1 MILRFF
7 QILFLL
13 FSVSLSQTF
22 AQPFKT
28 DQKANRKLISIELN
42 GNGWKAVTDN
52 GSIFITPYTETIWE
66 VRYSPDGS
74 GVSDSSN
81 AVVMK
86 PLNVAK
92 KTSSIAGAQLLESGG
107 MNVFVHNNPFYL
119 AFIYK
124 GDTLLRE
131 STGFN
136 VDKNESSVSFK
147 ISPNEAI
154 YGTGERALAMN
165 RRGYQL
171 PLYNRPSYGYQM
183 GTASLNYSIPMVLS
197 SKKYAVLWDN
207 PQKGFVDIGKTQAD
221 VLEWNAI
228 GGTAR
233 YFVIA
238 AGDYPGLM
246 KSYTDLTGRQPLLPR
261 WALGNLQS
269 RMAYRNQQET
279 DSIVSLMQKH
289 DFPIDAIILDFYWFG
304 DSIKGHLGTLDWHK
318 NAWPHPQEMI
328 AKFRRQGIKTILITE
343 PYVIDTVKT
352 YADADSKKIFVTDSL
367 GNTYVDKYFYFG
379 HGSLIDIFK
388 PEAREWFWKKYQKQ
402 INIGVAAWWGDLGEP
417 ESHPSDIFHVNGK
430 ADAVHNIYGHN
441 WDKMLS
447 DKYAENYP
455 HTRLFHLQRSG
466 FAGSQRFSAFPWT
479 GDVSRSWGGLQA
491 QLPLLLTM
499 GMNGLGYI
507 HSDAGGFAMGEKDD
521 ELYTRWLQFATFT
534 PILRPHGSGIPS
546 EPVFFSL
553 ETQRIVRNSMK
564 LRYAMLPYNYTLAWQ
579 NSENG
584 APLMRPLFYYF
595 PDDSIAGS
603 VENEYFWG
611 DNILVAPVIEK
622 GLKVQKIY
630 LPSGQWY
637 DFNSG
642 KRYSGNQWINYS
654 LTMEYIP
661 FFVKAGSFIPMT
673 TPLKTTDNYTSDEF
687 IVRYYPEG
695 RSQFIQYEDDGWDKL
710 AMKEGNYELISY
722 NGNQTK
728 GHTVIN
734 LSKKGSWKGMPKIR
748 RMTFEVWNNDL
759 PKKVLINGKEILKS
773 KSGKNNKS
781 YYQMED
787 NRLRIH
793 FVWDGKPQK
802 VEIVN

>member
-1 MILRFF
+1 MIVKRILLLLLPLVFF
-7 QILFLL
+7 LPSCHKATKKQQLSNAESKAVIAKIKQKGKIIASTDFNSINYFLYRGEPMGYQYEL
-13 FSVSLSQTF
+13 LQAFANYLGVKLEIVVNNDLQKSFECLDNGVCDMIAMDLTKTMSRSKIVDFSV
-22 AQPFKT
+22 
-28 DQKANRKLISIELN
+28 
-42 GNGWKAVTDN
+42 
-52 GSIFITPYTETIWE
+52 
-66 VRYSPDGS
+66 
-74 GVSDSSN
+74 
-81 AVVMK
+81 
-86 PLNVAK
+86 
-92 KTSSIAGAQLLESGG
+92 
-107 MNVFVHNNPFYL
+107 
-119 AFIYK
+119 
-124 GDTLLRE
+124 
-131 STGFN
+131 
-136 VDKNESSVSFK
+136 
-147 ISPNEAI
+147 
-154 YGTGERALAMN
+154 
-165 RRGYQL
+165 
-171 PLYNRPSYGYQM
+171 
-183 GTASLNYSIPMVLS
+183 
-197 SKKYAVLWDN
+197 
-207 PQKGFVDIGKTQAD
+207 
-221 VLEWNAI
+221 
-228 GGTAR
+228 
-233 YFVIA
+233 
-238 AGDYPGLM
+238 
-246 KSYTDLTGRQPLLPR
+246 
-261 WALGNLQS
+261 
-269 RMAYRNQQET
+269 
-279 DSIVSLMQKH
+279 
-289 DFPIDAIILDFYWFG
+289 PII
-304 DSIKGHLGTLDWHK
+304 
-318 NAWPHPQEMI
+318 
-328 AKFRRQGIKTILITE
+328 
-343 PYVIDTVKT
+343 
-352 YADADSKKIFVTDSL
+352 
-367 GNTYVDKYFYFG
+367 

-534 PILRPHGSGIPS
+534 PILRPHGSNIPS
-546 EPVFFSL
+546 EPVFFSI

-595 PDDSIAGS
+595 PDDSIARS

-622 GLKVQKIY
+622 GLKMQEIY

-642 KRYSGNQWINYS
+642 KRYSGNQWINYP

-661 FFVKAGSFIPMT
+661 LFVKAGSFIPMT
-673 TPLKTTDNYTSDEF
+673 TPMKTTDDYTSNEF

-695 RSQFIQYEDDGWDKL
+695 KSQFIQYEDDGWDKL
-710 AMKEGNYELISY
+710 AMEEGNYELISY
-722 NGNQTK
+722 NGNRTK
-728 GHTVIN
+728 EHTTIS

-759 PKKVLINGKEILKS
+759 PEKVLINGKEIPRS

-787 NRLRIH
+787 NRLKIH
-793 FVWDGKPQK
+793 FAWDGKPQTI
-802 VEIVN
+802 EIIN